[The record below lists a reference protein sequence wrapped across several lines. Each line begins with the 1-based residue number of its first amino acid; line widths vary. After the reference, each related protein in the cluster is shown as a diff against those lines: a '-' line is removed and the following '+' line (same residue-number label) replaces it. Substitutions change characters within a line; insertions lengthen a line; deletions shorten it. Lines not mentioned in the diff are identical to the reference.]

1 MGHCGST
8 IMIRTAWDD
17 SSSVFPSHAHVRTA
31 HGWKEHEGKTPPSTI
46 YFVLEEIISGI
57 LLLTV
62 SSL

>member
-1 MGHCGST
+1 
-8 IMIRTAWDD
+8 MIRMAWDD

-31 HGWKEHEGKTPPSTI
+31 HGWKGHEGKTPPSTI